1 MSRAVSSFPS
11 DLDPADLLP
20 RRSIESGSKFYLLR
34 QTSPHHPRN
43 SLLKPFAASPTRIQ
57 ASPSQL
63 LAHPVINGLRDSI
76 DAVVSAS
83 GLHWVGDIVGQCC
96 DIPEGVP
103 MSLYHEAADTI
114 YTGALTQVR
123 HLLKPDGVFLGAVLG
138 GDTLFEL
145 RSVDHS
151 GGQLLRTLF

>member
-1 MSRAVSSFPS
+1 
-11 DLDPADLLP
+11 
-20 RRSIESGSKFYLLR
+20 
-34 QTSPHHPRN
+34 
-43 SLLKPFAASPTRIQ
+43 
-57 ASPSQL
+57 
-63 LAHPVINGLRDSI
+63 
-76 DAVVSAS
+76 
-83 GLHWVGDIVGQCC
+83 
-96 DIPEGVP
+96 